1 MKLEKGLNVILVA
14 DNVNFNIKQ
23 DREESSEYDD
33 FSNYMNPPENSDNEN
48 ESSSNKN

>member
-23 DREESSEYDD
+23 DREEFSEYDD
-33 FSNYMNPPENSDNEN
+33 FSKYMNPPR
-48 ESSSNKN
+48 KF